1 MLGRPLAL
9 LALAGSLSGCIL
21 LGPDYERPPLPKMEE
36 FRSET
41 QAETKARDESLADLP
56 WWSVFDDP
64 VLNDLTKDAMQNN
77 YDVRIALARV
87 EQARALAGVAASEF
101 YPQIGYTVG
110 ADRGKR
116 TFLGNPSTS
125 VTDTGNSFI
134 GAGLLSW
141 EIDLWGR
148 IRRANEAALAQL
160 LATDEARRGVM
171 LTLLSDVGEAY
182 YTLLQLDLLL
192 EIARNTA
199 ASYRQSYDLFDR
211 RFRGGVASRLETA
224 RAEANLASVL
234 ATIPDIERQIVIT
247 ENRINVLLGRNP
259 GPVVRGAALREQK
272 MPPHVPVGLPSVLV
286 ERRPDLRQ
294 AEQTLVAAN
303 AQIGVA
309 KAAYFPQITLTGSFG
324 GVSTQLSEILKGNAI
339 LWSVGGALAG
349 PIFTGGLLDAQYDVA
364 VAQSE
369 QARLQYEQ
377 AVLNAFQEVSNLLVT
392 RQKLDESRAH
402 QQRAVN
408 ALVDSVRYATERY
421 VGGLASYFEVLEAQ
435 QQLYPAQNQ
444 LAQIDGGRFVVIVQL
459 YKALGGGWR
468 REQ

>member
-1 MLGRPLAL
+1 MLGRLAIAAV
-9 LALAGSLSGCIL
+9 LASGASACIL
-21 LGPDYERPPLPKMEE
+21 LGPDYERPPLPAMEQ
-36 FRSET
+36 FRGEASAPQE
-41 QAETKARDESLADLP
+41 KRDESFADLP
-56 WWSVFDDP
+56 WWSVFEDP
-64 VLNDLTKDAMQNN
+64 VLNDLVKVALQNN

-101 YPQIGYTVG
+101 YPQIGYSVSV
-110 ADRGKR
+110 DRGKR
-116 TFLGNPSTS
+116 TFLGSPTTNI
-125 VTDTGNSFI
+125 TDTGNSFL

-148 IRRANEAALAQL
+148 IRRSNEAALAQL
-160 LATDEARRGVM
+160 LATNEARRGVT

-199 ASYRQSYDLFDR
+199 ESYRQSYELFDR

-234 ATIPDIERQIVIT
+234 ATIPDLERQIVFT

-259 GPVVRGAALREQK
+259 APVIRGAALRQQK
-272 MPPHVPVGLPSVLV
+272 LPPAVPVGLPSALV

-309 KAAYFPQITLTGSFG
+309 KAAYFPQITLTGAFG
-324 GVSTQLSEILKGNAI
+324 GVSTQLSDILKGNAI
-339 LWSVGGALAG
+339 LWAIGANLAG
-349 PIFTGGLLDAQYDVA
+349 PVFTGGLLDAQYDA
-364 VAQSE
+364 TVAQWE
-369 QARLQYEQ
+369 QARLQYAQ
-377 AVLNAFQEVSNLLVT
+377 SVLNAFQEVSNLLVT
-392 RQKLDESRAH
+392 RQKLEESRAH

-444 LAQIDGGRFVVIVQL
+444 LAQIDGNRFVVVVQL
-459 YKALGGGWR
+459 YKALGGGWK
-468 REQ
+468 REE